1 MNWSAQFTG
10 FRTLIVNT
18 VMFLVLVGTALT
30 GQIEDG
36 TTLRYIAIAITI
48 GNVALRFLTNGPVG
62 KAEKPID
69 LPPN

>member
-1 MNWSAQFTG
+1 MINVTG
-10 FRTLIVNT
+10 YRTLAANII
-18 VMFLVLVGTALT
+18 MFLVLVATSLT
-30 GQIEDG
+30 GQITDAD
-36 TTLRYIAIAITI
+36 TLRYIAIAITV